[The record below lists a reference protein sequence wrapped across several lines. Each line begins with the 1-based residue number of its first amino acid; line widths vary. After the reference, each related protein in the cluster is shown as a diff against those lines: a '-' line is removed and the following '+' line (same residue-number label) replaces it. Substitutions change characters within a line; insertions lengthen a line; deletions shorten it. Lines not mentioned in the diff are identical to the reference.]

1 MRALNKNN
9 LMFYCFWCVGGL
21 VAAYMVVLMW
31 YFPVIN
37 PAIQVDHS
45 TTGVEKTFDFYSPMP
60 YEASIEFDVDGAMF
74 DKDYVNANKDKLPV
88 CTMRLEITPL
98 LASNMKAI
106 TKEFDC
112 FKRDRADIYYIGVV
126 FPPGDTP
133 MAVGFFNVKYSVE
146 LDDDRKYDVHL
157 TVSHFKSRGVWDF
170 IYRLQLG
177 LKSCLYYL
185 VYFVVAVIHI
195 FV

>member
-1 MRALNKNN
+1 MRALNKNK
-9 LMFYCFWCVGGL
+9 LIFYCSWCVGGL
-21 VAAYMVVLMW
+21 VAAYMAVLMW

-88 CTMRLEITPL
+88 CTMRLDITPVF
-98 LASNMKAI
+98 ASNMKTI

-112 FKRDRADIYYIGVV
+112 FKRDRADSYYIGVV

-133 MAVGFFNVKYSVE
+133 MPIGFLKVKYSVE
-146 LDDDRKYDVHL
+146 LDDARQYDVHL
-157 TVSHFKSRGVWDF
+157 TVSHFKSHGVLDF

-177 LKSCLYYL
+177 LKSFLYYL

>member
-1 MRALNKNN
+1 
-9 LMFYCFWCVGGL
+9 
-21 VAAYMVVLMW
+21 MW

-37 PAIQVDHS
+37 PAIRADHS
-45 TTGVEKTFDFYSPMP
+45 ITGVEKTFDFFSPMP

-74 DKDYVNANKDKLPV
+74 DKNYVNANKDKLPA
-88 CTMRLEITPL
+88 CTMRLDLIPVF
-98 LASNMKAI
+98 ASDMKVI

-112 FKRDRADIYYIGVV
+112 FKRDRSDSYYIGVV

-133 MAVGFFNVKYSVE
+133 MPVGFLKVKYSVE
-146 LDDDRKYDVHL
+146 IEDVRKYDVHL
-157 TVSHFKSRGVWDF
+157 TVSHFKSHGVWDF

-177 LKSCLYYL
+177 FKSFFYYL
-185 VYFVVAVIHI
+185 VYFLVAIVHI

>member
-1 MRALNKNN
+1 VRALNKNN
-9 LMFYCFWCVGGL
+9 LIFYCSWCVGGL
-21 VAAYMVVLMW
+21 VAAYMAVLMW

-88 CTMRLEITPL
+88 CTMRLDITPVF
-98 LASNMKAI
+98 ASNMKTI

-112 FKRDRADIYYIGVV
+112 FKRDRADSYYIGVV

-133 MAVGFFNVKYSVE
+133 MPIGFLKVKYSVE
-146 LDDDRKYDVHL
+146 LDDARQYDVHL
-157 TVSHFKSRGVWDF
+157 TVSHFKSHGVWDF

-177 LKSCLYYL
+177 LKSFLYYL